1 MEPSAAARPP
11 HPAPSTAATVDVVFE
26 LSRLLECGLDRRQV
40 QICMALIDAGVHPTA
55 LAAAVQELRR
65 KALEAGLQRGAAAAG
80 PGQQQ

>member
-1 MEPSAAARPP
+1 MEPSAAAR